1 MHRASTVR
9 SLRFTAQAVGKAV
22 LAGLATCLL
31 LAGCAGLPDN
41 PPGSQHNASW
51 EFPGPDNSYTGP

>member
-9 SLRFTAQAVGKAV
+9 SLRFTAPAVGKVV

-31 LAGCAGLPDN
+31 LAGCAGLPDD
-41 PPGSQHNASW
+41 PASPQHHASW
-51 EFPGPDNSYTGP
+51 EFPGPDNSGP